1 MESSKNIFIK
11 YQVWFK
17 LKSVVLR
24 KTLYCSFS
32 WKVLNTIQV
41 CYENQ
46 HCQLKIMVFCRTA
59 YTRRILEIIGNI
71 KKQREEIDKIVED
84 TKQLQR
90 DINIV
95 SDRVDRSVTYADE
108 LIFRVS

>member
-1 MESSKNIFIK
+1 MVNIKWSK
-11 YQVWFK
+11 K
-17 LKSVVLR
+17 LKR
-24 KTLYCSFS
+24 IFECCKKQHNTYIKTKL
-32 WKVLNTIQV
+32 
-41 CYENQ
+41 
-46 HCQLKIMVFCRTA
+46 FCRSA